1 MSNSGDTEHW
11 LKLKLA
17 WSKNNG
23 TGAMSI
29 MKRKFLL
36 DYNMKLLVSSGGF
49 TFGGGR
55 IKT

>member
-1 MSNSGDTEHW
+1 MPNSGDTDHW

-23 TGAMSI
+23 TGAMTI
-29 MKRKFLL
+29 IKRKVLL

>member
-1 MSNSGDTEHW
+1 MPNSGDTEHW
-11 LKLKLA
+11 LKLTLA

-23 TGAMSI
+23 TGAMTI